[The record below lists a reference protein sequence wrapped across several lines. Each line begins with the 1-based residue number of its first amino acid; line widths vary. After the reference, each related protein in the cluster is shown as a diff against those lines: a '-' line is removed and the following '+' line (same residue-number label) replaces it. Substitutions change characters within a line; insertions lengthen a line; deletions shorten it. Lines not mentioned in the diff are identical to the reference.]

1 MPRVWVRV
9 RSRCFTPPRDAD
21 AGVDVTDEGRAFAE
35 AGSAE
40 FRVWDAAGAGAKV
53 ADLESKL
60 GGDIYKIGAWLGA
73 GR

>member
-1 MPRVWVRV
+1 
-9 RSRCFTPPRDAD
+9 
-21 AGVDVTDEGRAFAE
+21 VDVTDEGRAFAE